1 MRLIFHKAVEIFF
14 QSDLTEKK
22 SSIWRRPQRW
32 SDPVP
37 LVCASKS
44 AAAVFQ
50 FHPSVI
56 NRFDVLQCNR
66 YLYMYTDKFGC
77 KFWNNGIIF
86 SKTQYKVSVQSWH
99 VTYFITPVS
108 SLDTTTKDDSKKLTW
123 REHGYTLNNYVGDFT
138 LKYSL
143 RTCSNKSWHTDMSAQ
158 RTRIES
164 LGSLFLSQRQPCR
177 IHGTTTPNN
186 IQDGIHKWWW
196 IRRSMHHS
204 RPRPIHHI
212 STYHNKAT
220 THLQHKVMQS
230 TNQQPPPPPP
240 PPKTANIQNTVNGTH
255 MDQVRPQ
262 GPPTQQHKSA
272 PYTQHTAQPQ
282 AMFNTSQTHSTG
294 QTYTHSTNN
303 TSNSAK
309 SLTNTVH
316 THTNSS
322 NTNNTNTLTS
332 FSTCGTHIHHNSK
345 EMDGYSRMLW
355 FQYEFRRS
363 SI

>member
-1 MRLIFHKAVEIFF
+1 
-14 QSDLTEKK
+14 
-22 SSIWRRPQRW
+22 
-32 SDPVP
+32 
-37 LVCASKS
+37 
-44 AAAVFQ
+44 
-50 FHPSVI
+50 
-56 NRFDVLQCNR
+56 
-66 YLYMYTDKFGC
+66 MYTDKFGC

-186 IQDGIHKWWW
+186 IQGGIHKWWW

-220 THLQHKVMQS
+220 THLQHKVCNQPTNNHLHHHHLRQQTYRTPS
-230 TNQQPPPPPP
+230 TVQ
-240 PPKTANIQNTVNGTH
+240 IW
-255 MDQVRPQ
+255 
-262 GPPTQQHKSA
+262 
-272 PYTQHTAQPQ
+272 
-282 AMFNTSQTHSTG
+282 TSQTTRTTNTTTQIRTVHTTHSTTTSNVQHITTHSTG

-322 NTNNTNTLTS
+322 NTNNTNTLPS

>member
-1 MRLIFHKAVEIFF
+1 
-14 QSDLTEKK
+14 
-22 SSIWRRPQRW
+22 
-32 SDPVP
+32 
-37 LVCASKS
+37 
-44 AAAVFQ
+44 
-50 FHPSVI
+50 
-56 NRFDVLQCNR
+56 
-66 YLYMYTDKFGC
+66 MYTDKFGC

-108 SLDTTTKDDSKKLTW
+108 SLDTTTKDDSKRLTW

-186 IQDGIHKWWW
+186 IQGGIHKWWW

-220 THLQHKVMQS
+220 THLQHKVCNQPTNNHLHHHHLPRQQTYRTPS
-230 TNQQPPPPPP
+230 TVQ
-240 PPKTANIQNTVNGTH
+240 IW
-255 MDQVRPQ
+255 
-262 GPPTQQHKSA
+262 
-272 PYTQHTAQPQ
+272 
-282 AMFNTSQTHSTG
+282 TSQTTRTTNTTTQISTVHTTHSTTTSNVQHITTHSTG

-322 NTNNTNTLTS
+322 NTNNTNTLPS

>member
-1 MRLIFHKAVEIFF
+1 
-14 QSDLTEKK
+14 
-22 SSIWRRPQRW
+22 
-32 SDPVP
+32 
-37 LVCASKS
+37 
-44 AAAVFQ
+44 
-50 FHPSVI
+50 
-56 NRFDVLQCNR
+56 
-66 YLYMYTDKFGC
+66 MYTDKFGC

-108 SLDTTTKDDSKKLTW
+108 SLDTTTKDDSKRLTW

-186 IQDGIHKWWW
+186 IQGGIHKWWW

-220 THLQHKVMQS
+220 THLQHKVCNQPTNNHLHHHHLRQQTYRTPS
-230 TNQQPPPPPP
+230 TVQ
-240 PPKTANIQNTVNGTH
+240 IW
-255 MDQVRPQ
+255 
-262 GPPTQQHKSA
+262 
-272 PYTQHTAQPQ
+272 
-282 AMFNTSQTHSTG
+282 TSQTTRTTNTTTQISTVHTTHSTTTSNVQHITTHSTG

>member
-1 MRLIFHKAVEIFF
+1 
-14 QSDLTEKK
+14 
-22 SSIWRRPQRW
+22 
-32 SDPVP
+32 
-37 LVCASKS
+37 
-44 AAAVFQ
+44 
-50 FHPSVI
+50 
-56 NRFDVLQCNR
+56 
-66 YLYMYTDKFGC
+66 MYTDKFGC

-108 SLDTTTKDDSKKLTW
+108 SLDTTTKDDSKRLTW

-186 IQDGIHKWWW
+186 IQGGIHKWWW

-220 THLQHKVMQS
+220 THLQHKVCNQPTNNHLHHHHLRQQTYRTPS
-230 TNQQPPPPPP
+230 TVQ
-240 PPKTANIQNTVNGTH
+240 IW
-255 MDQVRPQ
+255 
-262 GPPTQQHKSA
+262 
-272 PYTQHTAQPQ
+272 
-282 AMFNTSQTHSTG
+282 TSQTTRTTNTTTQISAVHTTHSTTTSNVQHITTHSTG

>member
-1 MRLIFHKAVEIFF
+1 
-14 QSDLTEKK
+14 
-22 SSIWRRPQRW
+22 
-32 SDPVP
+32 
-37 LVCASKS
+37 
-44 AAAVFQ
+44 
-50 FHPSVI
+50 
-56 NRFDVLQCNR
+56 
-66 YLYMYTDKFGC
+66 MYTDKFGC

-108 SLDTTTKDDSKKLTW
+108 SLDTTTKDDSKRLTW

-220 THLQHKVMQS
+220 THLQHKVCNQPTNNHLHHHHLRQQTYRTPS
-230 TNQQPPPPPP
+230 TVQ
-240 PPKTANIQNTVNGTH
+240 IW
-255 MDQVRPQ
+255 
-262 GPPTQQHKSA
+262 
-272 PYTQHTAQPQ
+272 
-282 AMFNTSQTHSTG
+282 TSQTTRTTNTTTQISAVHTTHSTTTSNVQHITTHSTG

-322 NTNNTNTLTS
+322 NTNNTNTLPS